1 MIMAIA
7 VRTRRSSKSSSEAK
21 FLGHKRGRKQHNRW
35 APCGQWCPL
44 AKRRLTWWMDSL
56 WKITSNHANL
66 KSQPLFYS
74 CQFETPFQVLMVGW
88 RTSRKEAAPPPR
100 PYQKWKMGHERQPC
114 TVGFLIRKKSRE
126 LNYKIFRFCWPFLAA
141 ATAVDFDLFG
151 FCAGAFLQW
160 LQCFLRR
167 SLIWSKV
174 AF

>member
-1 MIMAIA
+1 MIMAIV

-126 LNYKIFRFCWPFLAA
+126 LNYKIFRFLAFFGSFWLWSFWVLRWCIFTMVA
-141 ATAVDFDLFG
+141 MLSKEVFDM
-151 FCAGAFLQW
+151 
-160 LQCFLRR
+160 
-167 SLIWSKV
+167 K
-174 AF
+174 